1 MNKYYKELIK
11 MMAKNE
17 KEVDKLLRLNYSKA
31 LSDIKK
37 TILEYTMRYEK
48 LSYSE
53 WLQYNRLKSL
63 EQQINIDLNNMY
75 EKNYKV
81 INDNSFKSY
90 EENYFGLFYELEQNL
105 KLNLSFTMLNEEYVS
120 KAVEYPVD
128 GLKLSERL
136 YGRNLNNLKLKTKGA
151 LIDGIINDRG
161 YKKLAIDISNIGV
174 ADYKQ
179 SLRIAIT
186 EGGRLKSLARED
198 SYQEAKRLGIDL
210 KKRWLSTLDHKTRD
224 SHRALDGVT
233 IGIDEEFEIRGYK
246 ALQPRLFGVASE
258 DIHCRC
264 DTITVV
270 EGIAPELRRD
280 NVSNE
285 VIEYKNYNEWYQNKV
300 EKYGEE
306 KVKILDK
313 MERDKSSDKRQH
325 ERYKRELG
333 KLVPN
338 IFESFQNIKYNNVE
352 RWNELKDKF
361 KIVSSYKVDYGEVSP
376 EKIFELHKL
385 AFETKRNKF
394 TGKYKKEGNIAV
406 VQYDNTIKYAHSKI
420 QKSTNKGYE
429 KFKGDKNELI
439 LLKDKESRVFKTKV
453 VDGYDRFLDTEAKIF
468 EYLDSKAKGVKEITL
483 LSEKDMC
490 ESCRGVAKQF
500 IDKYKNVKVNVA
512 SGKKDVHWEDK

>member
-1 MNKYYKELIK
+1 MVLMNKYYKELIK

-63 EQQINIDLNNMY
+63 EQQINIELSNMY
-75 EKNYKV
+75 EKNHKV

-90 EENYFGLFYELEQNL
+90 EENYFGLFYELEQDL
-105 KLNLSFTMLNEEYVS
+105 KLNLSFTMLNEDYVR
-120 KAVEYPVD
+120 KAIEYPVE

-258 DIHCRC
+258 DIRCRC
-264 DTITVV
+264 DTITIV
-270 EGIAPELRRD
+270 EGIDPKLRRD
-280 NVSNE
+280 NVTGE
-285 VIEYKNYNEWYQNKV
+285 AIEYKSYNEWYQNKV
-300 EKYGEE
+300 EKYGEG

-313 MERDKSSDKRQH
+313 MERNKSSDKRQH
-325 ERYKRELG
+325 KRYKKELG

-338 IFESFQNIKYNNVE
+338 IFESFQDMKYN
-352 RWNELKDKF
+352 DKETWDRL
-361 KIVSSYKVDYGEVSP
+361 SYKY
-376 EKIFELHKL
+376 KL
-385 AFETKRNKF
+385 ETVYNLDRLKHTENFASK
-394 TGKYKKEGNIAV
+394 
-406 VQYDNTIKYAHSKI
+406 NTIKHILEGELNKNNPRRIKAVGFHMENIPTKKGEIIESTRSKI
-420 QKSTNKGYE
+420 DKNGVYSAKVIIDGVPKTAKSTFFPTNMTPQQVVNAINEAYYNRVLVSKKAP
-429 KFKGDKNELI
+429 KFRGTSKTGITIDMYVVNDKI
-439 LLKDKESRVFKTKV
+439 TTAYPIYKE
-453 VDGYDRFLDTEAKIF
+453 
-468 EYLDSKAKGVKEITL
+468 
-483 LSEKDMC
+483 
-490 ESCRGVAKQF
+490 
-500 IDKYKNVKVNVA
+500 
-512 SGKKDVHWEDK
+512 